1 MNNIDKDIEQFEQN
15 LLAINEMKNQIFEL
29 KNSLN
34 NMLNET
40 ESINKI
46 KEDVNKEINIVDKF
60 CENINIKIN
69 EAIKNIHRE
78 NTIIKIALVVSIIL
92 NIVILIIK

>member
-1 MNNIDKDIEQFEQN
+1 
-15 LLAINEMKNQIFEL
+15 MKNQIFEL

-46 KEDVNKEINIVDKF
+46 KEDINKEINIVDKF

-69 EAIKNIHRE
+69 EAINNIHKE
-78 NTIIKIALVVSIIL
+78 NTIIKIALVISIIL
-92 NIVILIIK
+92 NIIILIIK

>member
-1 MNNIDKDIEQFEQN
+1 MNNVDKDIEQFEQN

-34 NMLNET
+34 N
-40 ESINKI
+40 
-46 KEDVNKEINIVDKF
+46 KEDINKEINIVDKF

-69 EAIKNIHRE
+69 EVINNIHKE
-78 NTIIKIALVVSIIL
+78 NTIIKIALVISIIL
-92 NIVILIIK
+92 NIIILIIK